1 MNSSRFSPT
10 RVNNCDW
17 SFWSFSF
24 LFRSGEIDT
33 LNCCFDLAWDVT
45 TETWFKLSSSVGIQ
59 ELQMEEAGDDKFYD
73 LMGRE
78 LPEAPI
84 GQIYIQNRKRY
95 FRFE

>member
-1 MNSSRFSPT
+1 VLKISSP
-10 RVNNCDW
+10 
-17 SFWSFSF
+17 
-24 LFRSGEIDT
+24 
-33 LNCCFDLAWDVT
+33 
-45 TETWFKLSSSVGIQ
+45 VGIQ
-59 ELQMEEAGDDKFYD
+59 ELQVDEAGDDKFYD